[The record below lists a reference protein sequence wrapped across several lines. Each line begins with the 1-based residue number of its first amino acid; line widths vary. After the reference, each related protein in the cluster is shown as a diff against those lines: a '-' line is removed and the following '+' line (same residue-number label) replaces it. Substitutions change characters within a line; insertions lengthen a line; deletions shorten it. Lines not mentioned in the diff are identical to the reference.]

1 MEAKNYKVLL
11 FLLLIVLC
19 SSCNEKPVGV
29 NSFDIVEKVVVYDSI
44 FADKD
49 VPLGSVR
56 DMSIANNILVLR
68 HINDDYQFSFIDV
81 AKRKMV
87 SRWGTVGEG
96 PDEFIDFG
104 SDFFVRDSL
113 LVFLT
118 SAKKEINYVSLPD
131 ILSHRQS
138 ISIRKEKYPYNVDF
152 RPRKICPVNDKKIA
166 IGSFSKGL
174 FGILDANNEIIDTSF
189 DLPFLCDEVQNIDK
203 GGIFQSLAGSNNRK
217 NRFVL
222 SILSSDI
229 FEIYEM
235 TDTGVYKIYTSTFQH
250 VPQIWK
256 KGERYAIDYDKS
268 IAGLMKMAVSNEFIC
283 FTYSSQSY
291 TEASKSGKVSN
302 EVLCF
307 DWNGEKIKKYILPFS
322 ISNICL
328 DNNYIYAIRY
338 VDDETVIYRF
348 KL

>member
-131 ILSHRQS
+131 ILS
-138 ISIRKEKYPYNVDF
+138 
-152 RPRKICPVNDKKIA
+152 
-166 IGSFSKGL
+166 IGS
-174 FGILDANNEIIDTSF
+174 
-189 DLPFLCDEVQNIDK
+189 Q
-203 GGIFQSLAGSNNRK
+203 
-217 NRFVL
+217 
-222 SILSSDI
+222 
-229 FEIYEM
+229 
-235 TDTGVYKIYTSTFQH
+235 
-250 VPQIWK
+250 
-256 KGERYAIDYDKS
+256 
-268 IAGLMKMAVSNEFIC
+268 
-283 FTYSSQSY
+283 
-291 TEASKSGKVSN
+291 
-302 EVLCF
+302 
-307 DWNGEKIKKYILPFS
+307 
-322 ISNICL
+322 
-328 DNNYIYAIRY
+328 
-338 VDDETVIYRF
+338 
-348 KL
+348 